1 MTRRTGPWNS
11 WVSQEPNAH
20 GPQQRTITDTQTK
33 ARKLAASAH
42 ICITTQTRALFTSMS
57 QEQGTSGGVDCSSS
71 SSSSS
76 PLSARARQALFDE
89 GFAIRAEVT
98 GIQHVERSWTNASD
112 FSRPMQELATQAGW
126 GLIWGRP
133 GLDRRTRSLLNVAM
147 LVALG
152 KDTELAVH
160 VRGAIKN
167 GATETEIQEAIMQAS
182 VYSGLPA
189 GLAGTRVADK
199 ALQGLKDDKENKQ
212 KGS

>member
-1 MTRRTGPWNS
+1 
-11 WVSQEPNAH
+11 
-20 GPQQRTITDTQTK
+20 
-33 ARKLAASAH
+33 
-42 ICITTQTRALFTSMS
+42 MS
-57 QEQGTSGGVDCSSS
+57 QEQGTSGGAYSSS
-71 SSSSS
+71 R
-76 PLSARARQALFDE
+76 SAQARQTLFDE

-98 GIQHVERSWTNASD
+98 GAQHVERSWTNASE

-160 VRGAIKN
+160 VKGAIKN

-182 VYSGLPA
+182 IYAGLPA

-199 ALQGLKDDKENKQ
+199 ALQELKDEREKQ